1 MAIRLAAGLGS
12 QQEANAFKWAAD
24 NGADVISCSWGP
36 ADGDWWNPNDPTHRQ
51 RTILPAST
59 KLAIDYAIEHGR
71 GGKGS
76 VILFAAGNGNES
88 VDNDGYASYEKV
100 IAVAACNDRGKRSIY
115 SDMGRAVWCA
125 FPSSDM
131 GWPAQNHPE
140 PLTPGIYTTDRLSR
154 LGYNMGSPN
163 DGDSAGNYTNDFG
176 GTSSACPGAAG
187 VAALILAVNPA
198 LAWNEVKDVLRQCCQ
213 KIDPQGGE
221 YDGNGHSRFYGY
233 GRLDAQQAIALAR
246 PRPRDTLKVSRTF
259 NQPVADLQSI
269 VVGLDVNESTRIR
282 EVAVQIDL
290 RHTYIGDL
298 QLTLLPPAG
307 GSLPEV
313 ILHDRSG
320 GSRNNIRRRF
330 DVSNTPGLAAFR
342 GIDPNGTWCLRISD
356 QVEEDAGM
364 LVEFGLEFSFETA
377 PPVRL
382 PRPLAQ
388 RTTPL
393 APALRSPAE

>member
-1 MAIRLAAGLGS
+1 
-12 QQEANAFKWAAD
+12 
-24 NGADVISCSWGP
+24 
-36 ADGDWWNPNDPTHRQ
+36 
-51 RTILPAST
+51 
-59 KLAIDYAIEHGR
+59 
-71 GGKGS
+71 
-76 VILFAAGNGNES
+76 
-88 VDNDGYASYEKV
+88 
-100 IAVAACNDRGKRSIY
+100 
-115 SDMGRAVWCA
+115 
-125 FPSSDM
+125 
-131 GWPAQNHPE
+131 
-140 PLTPGIYTTDRLSR
+140 
-154 LGYNMGSPN
+154 
-163 DGDSAGNYTNDFG
+163 
-176 GTSSACPGAAG
+176 
-187 VAALILAVNPA
+187 
-198 LAWNEVKDVLRQCCQ
+198 
-213 KIDPQGGE
+213 
-221 YDGNGHSRFYGY
+221 
-233 GRLDAQQAIALAR
+233 
-246 PRPRDTLKVSRTF
+246 
-259 NQPVADLQSI
+259 
-269 VVGLDVNESTRIR
+269 
-282 EVAVQIDL
+282 VAVQIDL